1 MRMQLAAA
9 LCIATLATPG
19 FSAAQSQST
28 WTNSYTDG
36 VVTATET
43 DSRGRVTAMIQCRP
57 PTGDIVLT
65 DFTLAG
71 DGRRARTSAVGIGNM
86 TVNVPS
92 RVERNGRQDALMI
105 NLPQRPPILAGVQPT
120 DHITITVNNRSRV
133 LSDGSAVKMKEV
145 AYGCWGS

>member
-1 MRMQLAAA
+1 MRVQLAAV
-9 LCIATLATPG
+9 LCMATLSAPS
-19 FSAAQSQST
+19 FSAAQTQST
-28 WTNSYTDG
+28 WTSSYTDG

-43 DSRGRVTAMIQCRP
+43 DARGRITAMIQCRP
-57 PTGDIVLT
+57 PTGDLVLS
-65 DFTLAG
+65 DFTLAR

-92 RVERNGRQDALMI
+92 RVERNGRDDALMI

-120 DHITITVNNRSRV
+120 DHITVTVNNRSHT

>member
-1 MRMQLAAA
+1 MRMQIAAA
-9 LCIATLATPG
+9 LCIATLATPSL
-19 FSAAQSQST
+19 SAAQNQST
-28 WTNSYTDG
+28 WTTSYTNG

-43 DSRGRVTAMIQCRP
+43 DSHGRITAMIQCRP
-57 PTGDIVLT
+57 PTGDIILS

-71 DGRRARTSAVGIGNM
+71 DGRRARTSGVGIGNM

-92 RVERNGRQDALMI
+92 HVERNGRQDALTI

-120 DHITITVNNRSRV
+120 DHITVTVNNRSHT